1 MLAVKNGLRDRVIV
15 LQGTGNSATR
25 SYGTTER
32 QRGLKKNP
40 HGLGI
45 SIIMVFYLKLI

>member
-1 MLAVKNGLRDRVIV
+1 MLTVKNGLRDRGIV

-32 QRGLKKNP
+32 QRGLKKKSTQIRVD
-40 HGLGI
+40 HKQKVDL
-45 SIIMVFYLKLI
+45 